1 MSLITID
8 RRRAFARV
16 SKQLPVRIRMLDEN
30 EAQTLAERFM
40 NEPTYTERV
49 IADPKMRMTEA
60 GHWDR
65 AALSSILSQLDRL
78 ETVVARIAEA
88 LKVDVHDAGVWM
100 EGHTVDLSGS
110 GLGVHVS
117 ERIVQDAMLE
127 VEMTL
132 LGDPTIILRAVGRA
146 VSLVTTDES
155 EIPVGRFHLGIAF
168 ETIHEDDRQA
178 LVRYTF
184 KLQRELLRRR
194 KELGDGDE

>member
-1 MSLITID
+1 MTPISID
-8 RRRAFARV
+8 SRRAFARV

-30 EAQTLAERFM
+30 EAQTLAERFT

-49 IADPKMRMTEA
+49 IADPKMRSTETNQ
-60 GHWDR
+60 WDR
-65 AALSSILSQLDRL
+65 AALSSIIAQLDRL
-78 ETVVARIAEA
+78 ETAVARIAEA

-117 ERIVQDAMLE
+117 ERIEQDAMLE

-146 VSLVTTDES
+146 VALVNSEGS

-168 ETIHEDDRQA
+168 QTIHEDDRQA

-184 KLQRELLRRR
+184 RLQRELLRRR
-194 KELGDGDE
+194 RELDESE